1 MNTIWGAVL
10 VIFTLFI
17 GWLVQVINAA
27 APKFAARLG
36 FGEPE
41 SAVDRTFFLET
52 RGESIWDALIL
63 WTLPLA
69 GILLILN
76 HPWWAYFGLVG
87 GGMYLYF
94 AGRGIIVRRL
104 LQRNKIKIGRPQ
116 MLAVYYAGLA
126 LWGII
131 GLVTIVLAL
140 NTLSG

>member
-1 MNTIWGAVL
+1 METIWGYIL
-10 VIFTLFI
+10 IIFTLFM
-17 GWLVQVINAA
+17 GWLVQVVNAV
-27 APKFAARLG
+27 APKFTARLG

-41 SAVDRTFFLET
+41 SQVDRTFFLDA

-69 GILLILN
+69 GILLLLN

-94 AGRGIIVRRL
+94 SGRGIIVRRVM
-104 LQRNKIKIGRPQ
+104 QRNKVKIGRPQ

-126 LWGII
+126 L
-131 GLVTIVLAL
+131 
-140 NTLSG
+140 